1 MPLQQ
6 LRQVFHYQPLKQLSG
21 QVKLP
26 LPALAYQ
33 YTRFVAFS
41 QNYNIAIDLIISDL
55 LKQKEP
61 INRIFVYTIVLI
73 IRHIY

>member
-1 MPLQQ
+1 M
-6 LRQVFHYQPLKQLSG
+6 S
-21 QVKLP
+21 
-26 LPALAYQ
+26 
-33 YTRFVAFS
+33 S
-41 QNYNIAIDLIISDL
+41 QDYNIAIDLIISDL

>member
-1 MPLQQ
+1 M
-6 LRQVFHYQPLKQLSG
+6 S
-21 QVKLP
+21 
-26 LPALAYQ
+26 
-33 YTRFVAFS
+33 S

-61 INRIFVYTIVLI
+61 INRILVYTIVLI